1 MGESSTTEHHDD
13 RDDRDD
19 RDDFHREVDDV
30 WDDDDYALTGPV
42 EAHGRGLDFG
52 LLMLRLGSL
61 PLMLHGVHAAVDM
74 TAFTDRVADTLLG
87 AQAPDFFAWL
97 AMLALVGLPVLI
109 VLGLFTRPVAFVLS
123 GEMAVAY
130 WMFHAPRN
138 FYPTLNGGDASIL
151 YCFVFLYLAAAGP
164 GPWSLDALRRRGV
177 ADPGA
182 GAAFGSR

>member
-1 MGESSTTEHHDD
+1 MTGMGESSTTEHH
-13 RDDRDD
+13 DDRDD

-61 PLMLHGVHAAVDM
+61 PLMLHGIHAAVDM

-109 VLGLFTRPVAFVLS
+109 VLGLFTRPAAFLVAGLMALIWVLLVYLRGDYTPLT
-123 GEMAVAY
+123 GEGALTGENAV
-130 WMFHAPRN
+130 
-138 FYPTLNGGDASIL
+138 
-151 YCFVFLYLAAAGP
+151 LYLLLTLPLAYT
-164 GPWSLDALRRRGV
+164 
-177 ADPGA
+177 GA
-182 GAAFGSR
+182 GRLSVDSLRTGGRP